1 VATHFGHFETTNQVI
16 KNAAKHHMP
25 VDEMGPHVMDE
36 VVRDI
41 RRNYEGPLQM
51 ASDLLRIEV

>member
-1 VATHFGHFETTNQVI
+1 
-16 KNAAKHHMP
+16 MP

-41 RRNYEGPLQM
+41 RRSYDGPLQM
-51 ASDLLRIEV
+51 AYDLLRIDV